1 MDVDVVLDVTDGN
14 VALGEQGL
22 VASLGGV
29 VLELEAPEESVVS
42 EKGEREKSARSPT
55 IGRQGFAT
63 HPKTTDPSRP

>member
-29 VLELEAPEESVVS
+29 ALELEATEESVVP
-42 EKGEREKSARSPT
+42 EKGQRERL
-55 IGRQGFAT
+55 
-63 HPKTTDPSRP
+63 D